1 MKKMLAMVIF
11 LSGFIFCAAAEKIS
25 KEETI
30 DNVYSVEWTLD
41 TNSGNVEIDLLSVNT
56 DAYDESFGDSCI
68 EEKLND
74 IISEYG
80 YSEGAVLSSS
90 KDDDFEGKYTK
101 VARKYKLQ

>member
-1 MKKMLAMVIF
+1 MKRLLATIIF
-11 LSGFIFCAAAEKIS
+11 FGGFLFCVAAEKIS

-41 TNSGNVEIDLLSVNT
+41 TDSGNVEIDLFAVNT

-80 YSEGAVLSSS
+80 YSEGSVVSSS
-90 KDDDFEGKYTK
+90 KDDNFEGKYTK
-101 VARKYKLQ
+101 VKREYKLQ